1 MPQQERRGIDNTHR
15 KIGKLRKLLVY
26 TGRGDVVRKLDEAL
40 GSSVMSSE
48 IIGQTVNV
56 LEDFRRT
63 DRVRH
68 QEVMALVDE
77 VLGDLRN
84 AWSGSR

>member
-1 MPQQERRGIDNTHR
+1 M
-15 KIGKLRKLLVY
+15 LLVY
-26 TGRGDVVRKLDEAL
+26 TGRGDVVRRLNEAL

-48 IIGQTVNV
+48 ISGQAVNV